1 MSVLAAELLVAVAG
15 GLAVVVWSGNEFWQ
29 EFRKMCEESGIV
41 FEEAPLGEGF
51 SSPGTGSSHFK
62 AEAQS
67 PPSRGDVDP
76 VVKHRVI
83 EHHDDHTM
91 RPPECKETA
100 RRSTRNHE
108 NTATMPIQVT

>member
-1 MSVLAAELLVAVAG
+1 MRVLAAELLIAVAG
-15 GLAVVVWSGNEFWQ
+15 GFAVVVWSGNEFWQ

-51 SSPGTGSSHFK
+51 SSPGTLRLKPST
-62 AEAQS
+62 
-67 PPSRGDVDP
+67 PSRGDVNP
-76 VVKHRVI
+76 TVVKHRVI

-108 NTATMPIQVT
+108 NTATMLIQVT